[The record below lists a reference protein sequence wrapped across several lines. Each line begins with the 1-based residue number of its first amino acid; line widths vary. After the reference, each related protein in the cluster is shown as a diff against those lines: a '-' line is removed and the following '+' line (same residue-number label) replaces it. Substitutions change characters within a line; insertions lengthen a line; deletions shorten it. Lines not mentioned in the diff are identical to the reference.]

1 MTSEPLET
9 EAAPAQ
15 EGAGA
20 PVVLPAAVRTRVV
33 ELVSAALGSMA
44 AEHLPPSLKRVAS
57 FAPQRRARLAGDQI
71 AAVLEAD
78 DTFRGHV
85 AVQVRVALGE
95 VASALESGATPGAAN
110 PVEVAAAAYLL
121 RPDHW
126 RVVLDEAAAALLRP
140 PAPDARRL
148 EEQVAR
154 LTDRLASAQ
163 ADLRQEKARAKEQA
177 DRLKAE
183 NTELRR
189 RLGETRQRLKEA
201 SSGLDEAT
209 AERTRVEAEVA
220 AAAATADA
228 ELRRL
233 RARVSELETDL
244 ATARRSERAARVGE
258 NARARLLVDA
268 LVDAATGLRRE
279 LGLPAVDRLPADTVG
294 AHLAEEGAR
303 ASSGRRSLPV
313 GDPALLEELLHLP
326 KAHLMVDGYNVTKNA
341 LPELSLERQR
351 DRLLQGLAALVSR
364 TRAEVTVVFDAAET
378 QTRPPVSAPR
388 GVRVLF
394 SPYGVIADDVIRDL
408 VAAEPPGRS
417 VVVVTSDRAVERDVV
432 ASGFRVVSAEALGA
446 LVVRA
451 RA

>member
-15 EGAGA
+15 EGAGP
-20 PVVLPAAVRTRVV
+20 PVVLPAAVRARVV

-44 AEHLPPSLKRVAS
+44 AEHLPAPLKRVAS

-71 AAVLEAD
+71 AAVLETD
-78 DTFRGHV
+78 DAFRGHV
-85 AVQVRVALGE
+85 AVQARVALGE
-95 VASALESGATPGAAN
+95 VASALESGTTPGAAN

-121 RPDHW
+121 RPENW
-126 RVVLDEAAAALLRP
+126 RAVLDEAAAALLRP
-140 PAPDARRL
+140 PAPDTRRL
-148 EEQVAR
+148 EDQVAR

-163 ADLRQEKARAKEQA
+163 SDLQQEKARTKERV

-201 SSGLDEAT
+201 TTGLDEAT
-209 AERTRVEAEVA
+209 AERSRVEAEVA

-233 RARVSELETDL
+233 RARLSELEADL
-244 ATARRSERAARVGE
+244 VTARRTERAAKVGE

-279 LGLPAVDRLPADTVG
+279 LGLPAVDRLPADTVE

-313 GDPALLEELLHLP
+313 GDPALLEELLRLP
-326 KAHLMVDGYNVTKNA
+326 KAHLVVDGYNVTKNA
-341 LPELSLERQR
+341 LPEVSLERQR

-394 SPYGVIADDVIRDL
+394 SQYGVIADDVIRDL

-417 VVVVTSDRAVERDVV
+417 VVVATSDRAVERDVV
-432 ASGFRVVSAEALGA
+432 AAGFRVVSAEALGA
-446 LVVRA
+446 LVLRA
-451 RA
+451 RG